1 MDYDVAILF
10 INDAVWKRILQYAL
24 PFSGKICR
32 EKEKERERRKEG
44 EIEECLSWIEAE
56 KREREISLRKPSD
69 QVLVISVG
77 A

>member
-10 INDAVWKRILQYAL
+10 INDAVCKRILQYAL

-44 EIEECLSWIEAE
+44 EIEECLS
-56 KREREISLRKPSD
+56 
-69 QVLVISVG
+69 
-77 A
+77 